1 MTYDVLIIGAGHGG
15 AQTAIALRQRGFDG
29 SIALIGDEPDMPY
42 ERPPLSKEYLAG
54 TKSRERILLRPPQF
68 WSDRRVDLLLGVKVV
83 AVDADRRT
91 VTDQQGSA
99 IGYRTLVWA
108 TGGEARRLACDDAS
122 LTGVHSIRSRADVDR
137 LMRELSSAKAICIVG
152 AGYIGLETAAV
163 LTKLGRKVIVLEVQ
177 DRVLARVA
185 GEPLSRFYEAEH
197 RARGVDLRLN
207 TSVVSLEGQDGRVS
221 ALRLGDGSLL
231 ACDLLVVGIGIAPKV
246 EPLTSAG
253 AQGGNGVA
261 VDEHCATSLPG
272 VYAVGDCALHAS
284 RFADGLRIRLESVQN
299 ANDMAMTVAQAVMG
313 VPQPYETVPWFWS
326 NQYDLKLQ
334 TIGLSAGHDEVVVR
348 GDPATRSFSVIYLKH
363 GEVRAL
369 DCVNAVKDFVQG
381 RQLVMTRARLS
392 RAEIGNVAIPLKMM
406 G

>member
-1 MTYDVLIIGAGHGG
+1 VTYDVLIIGAGHGG